1 MYEKLAKIDPTYMER
16 VKPIEGNMMEMEIGI
31 SEKDRADIIENVQI
45 VLHSAAEVRF
55 DETLQH
61 LLLVNLRG
69 TREVLQLAEQ
79 IKHLEVFI
87 HISTAYSYCPLNK
100 IEEKFYIPPIDPHY
114 MIRMAEQLQDTSNQA
129 AFEIL
134 TERIIRPW
142 PNTYTYTKALS
153 EELVRQF
160 GERFPV
166 ALIRPSIGNIKQ
178 FSRLQ
183 LIF

>member
-1 MYEKLAKIDPTYMER
+1 
-16 VKPIEGNMMEMEIGI
+16 MMESAIGI

-79 IKHLEVFI
+79 IKQLEVFI
-87 HISTAYSYCPLNK
+87 HISTAYSYCPLK
-100 IEEKFYIPPIDPHY
+100 QIEEKFYIPPIDPHY
-114 MIRMAEQLQDTSNQA
+114 MIRMAEQLQDTDNQM

-134 TERIIRPW
+134 TERVIRPW

-166 ALIRPSIGNIKQ
+166 ALIRPSIGFINSGTNATNIFYKQ
-178 FSRLQ
+178 NS
-183 LIF
+183 